1 MTGEIV
7 ILCTCS
13 SPEEAEKLA
22 RLLVEERLAAC
33 VNAIP
38 RVRSTYRWQGA
49 VETAEEVLLAIKTA
63 GRLFPEVEEKLRAA
77 HSYEVPEVLALP
89 VVDGSAPYLE
99 WLRGSLKPGAR

>member
-7 ILCTCS
+7 ILCTC
-13 SPEEAEKLA
+13 PDEEEGGRLA

-49 VETAEEVLLAIKTA
+49 VETAEEVLLLIKTQA
-63 GRLFPEVEEKLRAA
+63 SLFGAVEEKLRAA

-89 VVDGSAPYLE
+89 VEAGSASYLE
-99 WLRGSLKPGAR
+99 WLRGNLKTGDH